1 MGDPYRIIRAR
12 RVDKRTLSLTKWHMT
27 RCWEPADICVLR
39 KPGTKHHFINTIPAS
54 KHSSGSIA
62 LWGCFSATGVR
73 RLVRTEGKIYINPYW
88 RSFCEEV
95 GMSDSCEG
103 LYSTRQWPQVKHIW
117 SGLRLASFPERL
129 KNVCTPTPVLNP
141 FKHEQFKVNDAN
153 LKQKSASLYDPRK
166 TVIAAKATLAM
177 TLVKSLISRKNVIL
191 FYYFP
196 INMQNILKITFACH
210 CLVFKCTIFM

>member
-1 MGDPYRIIRAR
+1 MLAPQFYTEREVFLFDQTRAFGSQSKLRFGFSSTFLVSKTGIKSSYYYSPHFPDIHKLTGKSLRIRIFLTCCCPAKLINQARQETKTKGHDLRIPFVEMGDPYRIIRAR
-12 RVDKRTLSLTKWHMT
+12 RVDKRTLLLTKWHMT

-103 LYSTRQWPQVKHIW
+103 LYSTRQ
-117 SGLRLASFPERL
+117 
-129 KNVCTPTPVLNP
+129 
-141 FKHEQFKVNDAN
+141 
-153 LKQKSASLYDPRK
+153 
-166 TVIAAKATLAM
+166 
-177 TLVKSLISRKNVIL
+177 
-191 FYYFP
+191 
-196 INMQNILKITFACH
+196 
-210 CLVFKCTIFM
+210 